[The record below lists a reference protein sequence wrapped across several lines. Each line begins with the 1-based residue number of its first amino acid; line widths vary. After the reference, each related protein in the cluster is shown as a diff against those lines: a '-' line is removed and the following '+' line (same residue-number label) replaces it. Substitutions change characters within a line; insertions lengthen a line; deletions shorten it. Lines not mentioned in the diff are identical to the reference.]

1 MRNFTF
7 FLYRQLKDRRKN
19 RSRQLADKNSGPS
32 GILRFGSLSVKVKK
46 TTEAFN
52 NYFNHSEK
60 KHSQDNQP
68 YSLPTIGIEPESSKS
83 EKMPPPKFAP
93 IKKRKSKRSVDY
105 KQSVIVRSASQNS
118 IKEEKSDSDGE
129 YGFDSQWS
137 TTSSTNRIWLHFSVF
152 SNFLCFFDLKN
163 KTFFVYIKI
172 EHT

>member
-1 MRNFTF
+1 MELILTCVTMLERRLDSTWLLLGMDCITCQNDTF
-7 FLYRQLKDRRKN
+7 RQLKDRRKN

-137 TTSSTNRIWLHFSVF
+137 TTSSTNRI
-152 SNFLCFFDLKN
+152 
-163 KTFFVYIKI
+163 
-172 EHT
+172 

>member
-68 YSLPTIGIEPESSKS
+68 YSLPTIGNFWFFLIL
-83 EKMPPPKFAP
+83 KMILNMRWRFWVWKLVNFEGFFFM
-93 IKKRKSKRSVDY
+93 IFGFLWILSLWWFLWLFGNYLIYFICMNYFVNF
-105 KQSVIVRSASQNS
+105 VI
-118 IKEEKSDSDGE
+118 
-129 YGFDSQWS
+129 F
-137 TTSSTNRIWLHFSVF
+137 
-152 SNFLCFFDLKN
+152 
-163 KTFFVYIKI
+163 
-172 EHT
+172 

>member
-1 MRNFTF
+1 MHFTIFVNLVKIFFVNFMIF
-7 FLYRQLKDRRKN
+7 FIFIFSFANGFLWMW
-19 RSRQLADKNSGPS
+19 
-32 GILRFGSLSVKVKK
+32 ILS
-46 TTEAFN
+46 AIFN
-52 NYFNHSEK
+52 WLIFIF
-60 KHSQDNQP
+60 
-68 YSLPTIGIEPESSKS
+68 LGIEPESSKS